1 MSAVILKKMGYFY
14 LVILLTT
21 KSFVMNT
28 SGKILAA
35 VAAGIAAGAILG
47 ILFAPDK
54 GSETRRK
61 INEQG
66 KKLADDVKDKY
77 NKGREKFS
85 QFKEDIEK
93 TVKEKVDEFA

>member
-1 MSAVILKKMGYFY
+1 
-14 LVILLTT
+14 
-21 KSFVMNT
+21 MNT

-66 KKLADDVKDKY
+66 KKFADDVKDKFS
-77 NKGREKFS
+77 KGKEKFN

-93 TVKEKVDEFA
+93 SVKEKVDEFA

>member
-1 MSAVILKKMGYFY
+1 
-14 LVILLTT
+14 
-21 KSFVMNT
+21 MNT

-66 KKLADDVKDKY
+66 KKMADDVKDKFS
-77 NKGREKFS
+77 KGKEKFS

-93 TVKEKVDEFA
+93 TVKEKIEEFA

>member
-1 MSAVILKKMGYFY
+1 
-14 LVILLTT
+14 
-21 KSFVMNT
+21 MNT

-35 VAAGIAAGAILG
+35 VAAGIAAGAVLG

-66 KKLADDVKDKY
+66 KKLADDLKDKLH
-77 NKGREKFS
+77 KGKEKFDDLKEE
-85 QFKEDIEK
+85 FKQ
-93 TVKEKVDEFA
+93 TVKEKTEEFA

>member
-1 MSAVILKKMGYFY
+1 
-14 LVILLTT
+14 
-21 KSFVMNT
+21 MNT

-66 KKLADDVKDKY
+66 KKLADDVKDKFS
-77 NKGREKFS
+77 KGKEKFN
-85 QFKEDIEK
+85 QFKDDIEK
-93 TVKEKVDEFA
+93 TVKEKVEEFA

>member
-1 MSAVILKKMGYFY
+1 
-14 LVILLTT
+14 
-21 KSFVMNT
+21 MNT

-66 KKLADDVKDKY
+66 KKLADDVKDKFS
-77 NKGREKFS
+77 KGKEKFS

-93 TVKEKVDEFA
+93 TVKEKVEEFA